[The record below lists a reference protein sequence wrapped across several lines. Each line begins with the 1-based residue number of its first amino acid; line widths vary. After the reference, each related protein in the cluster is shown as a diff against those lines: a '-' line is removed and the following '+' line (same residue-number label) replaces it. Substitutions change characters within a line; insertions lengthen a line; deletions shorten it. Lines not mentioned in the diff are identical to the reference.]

1 MKGIRMVS
9 AFVLL
14 NFTFPALLLA
24 QGILENPADG
34 SSIGG
39 LTPFSGWVC
48 TATRVEIDVDGSI
61 LQAGYPTSRNDTIEA
76 CGDDGNNGFSL
87 LINTNLYGAGEHT
100 ARLLADGVE
109 IDRATFTVVTF
120 EGQEFVTGVSGQA
133 MAFGF
138 PEVGSNVTLVWQE
151 NLQNFVIQSV
161 AADPGDGESPFS
173 AAEFFIEFNSTDED
187 VGIQV
192 FLDGERWKNVIIIG
206 PDGSRMLEI
215 AGRGGVET
223 QGLTELFFESGEPS
237 LDDVP
242 LDVFLARFPEGEYQF
257 FGQTIEGETLAS
269 AATFTHAIPD
279 GPVFVSPAEGAVVD
293 LNDVVISW
301 NPVPDPPDSE
311 IVRYELIVERED
323 PLRVLSMTLSPTV
336 TSVKVPPEFLIPGA
350 EHNFEVLARETS
362 GNQTL
367 SSSFFETA
375 P

>member
-1 MKGIRMVS
+1 M
-9 AFVLL
+9 
-14 NFTFPALLLA
+14 
-24 QGILENPADG
+24 
-34 SSIGG
+34 
-39 LTPFSGWVC
+39 
-48 TATRVEIDVDGSI
+48 
-61 LQAGYPTSRNDTIEA
+61 
-76 CGDDGNNGFSL
+76 
-87 LINTNLYGAGEHT
+87 
-100 ARLLADGVE
+100 
-109 IDRATFTVVTF
+109 
-120 EGQEFVTGVSGQA
+120 
-133 MAFGF
+133 
-138 PEVGSNVTLVWQE
+138 
-151 NLQNFVIQSV
+151 
-161 AADPGDGESPFS
+161 
-173 AAEFFIEFNSTDED
+173 
-187 VGIQV
+187 
-192 FLDGERWKNVIIIG
+192 
-206 PDGSRMLEI
+206 
-215 AGRGGVET
+215 GRGSVRT

-293 LNDVVISW
+293 LNDVIISW
-301 NPVPDPPDSE
+301 NPVPDPPGSK

-336 TSVKVPPEFLIPGA
+336 TSVKVPPEFLIPGV